1 MQSVLIRLKRR
12 ERDYWMG
19 REWTSQMES
28 AGIKSEITSQ
38 QQVEAAERSDLFVV
52 TDAF

>member
-1 MQSVLIRLKRR
+1 VRADKIEKKGAGLL
-12 ERDYWMG
+12 DAG
-19 REWTSQMES
+19 RKWTSQLES